1 MPDLIRPLEI
11 TIGTVYIPALAGMTG
26 VDSGRQ
32 KKLSGLLNWWFCK
45 RYPSRLH
52 TRIAAWSSMAGR
64 PPFSSG
70 TNPRVCDQTWS
81 SSMQ

>member
-32 KKLSGLLNWWFCK
+32 KKLSGLLNW
-45 RYPSRLH
+45 
-52 TRIAAWSSMAGR
+52 
-64 PPFSSG
+64 
-70 TNPRVCDQTWS
+70 
-81 SSMQ
+81 